1 VHYAILE
8 TESIARSI
16 ILLLCCLV
24 NFSALSAD
32 MNSITADRACWST
45 CMALTAPQEAD
56 IEESLSNVTELGR
69 FCTITRSIKIGGAA
83 ALGGSFCCGV
93 IVIEVRDGDGLCRI
107 GAGPLG
113 WRGPP

>member
-1 VHYAILE
+1 MV
-8 TESIARSI
+8 
-16 ILLLCCLV
+16 
-24 NFSALSAD
+24 
-32 MNSITADRACWST
+32 T

-56 IEESLSNVTELGR
+56 MVDSLSKVTELGR
-69 FCTITRSIKIGGAA
+69 FCTITCSEDHHHFFKGKVAKDITRSIKTGGAA
-83 ALGGSFCCGV
+83 ALGGSFCWGV

>member
-1 VHYAILE
+1 MSLNLAGFAPSPAQL
-8 TESIARSI
+8 I
-16 ILLLCCLV
+16 IIIP
-24 NFSALSAD
+24 SK
-32 MNSITADRACWST
+32 
-45 CMALTAPQEAD
+45 
-56 IEESLSNVTELGR
+56 IED
-69 FCTITRSIKIGGAA
+69 ITRSIKTGGAA

>member
-16 ILLLCCLV
+16 ILRLCCLV
-24 NFSALSAD
+24 NFSALSPD
-32 MNSITADRACWST
+32 MNSITAERACWST

-56 IEESLSNVTELGR
+56 IEESLSKVTELGR

-83 ALGGSFCCGV
+83 ARGGSFCCGV
-93 IVIEVRDGDGLCRI
+93 IVIEVREGDGLCRI

-113 WRGPP
+113 WRAPP

>member
-1 VHYAILE
+1 
-8 TESIARSI
+8 
-16 ILLLCCLV
+16 
-24 NFSALSAD
+24 
-32 MNSITADRACWST
+32 
-45 CMALTAPQEAD
+45 MALTAPQEAD
-56 IEESLSNVTELGR
+56 IVESLSNVTELGR
-69 FCTITRSIKIGGAA
+69 FCTITCSDDHDHFFKDNVAKDITRSIKIGGAA